1 MQRQLLTIMTALAL
15 PTLAEIPHASPPVGA
30 SVSGSVVGSVI
41 MGAASASHATGDAVL
56 LQMREAVRK
65 NDALRLQELLPQVQG
80 HPLEPLAAYWA
91 LKTRLEQA
99 SPDEIRAFLARY
111 AGSYYEDRLRND
123 WLLLLGKR
131 ADWATFAA
139 ELPLFRM
146 NDDRE
151 VQCYALLQTQPRPV
165 DVAAQV
171 AERWLAQKDIDQG
184 CASAARELLQNGQMA
199 PAVAWQRARLALE
212 NGRQRAA
219 TQAVELV
226 DSASLPVLQDIY
238 ANPQRYLDDKI
249 TALRPRT
256 KELVTL
262 ALVRL
267 ATRDEAAAAE
277 HASRLRWR
285 AQLTD
290 EELGWVWGVIG
301 KRAAL
306 NLHPQALDH
315 FAHTDDAR
323 LSDDQLA
330 WKTRAAL
337 RASAWSQV
345 AAAIAAM
352 GPAQQQEP
360 AWTYWRARALQALYP
375 NDAAQQAQAQTLY
388 QRIAGSK
395 GFYEQLALEAL
406 GQLVTL
412 PPAPAPLSAQ
422 ESASAQHNP
431 SLQRALHAI
440 RIGLRAEGVREWNYA
455 TNLHTPGGMNERE
468 LLAAADLACQ
478 HEVWDRCINT
488 SERTRASID
497 HLQRYPTPFHDLVAR
512 RAQEVNLDPAYVY
525 GLIRQESRFVMDAR
539 SGVGASGLMQV
550 MPATAAWTAR
560 RIGLSDFK
568 ASDITQRD
576 TNIRIGTAYLKF
588 ALDDVEGS
596 MPMAAAAYN
605 AGPGRPRNWRN
616 GPVLEGAVWVEN
628 IPFTETRDY
637 VKNVLANTLNYSV
650 RLTGQPQKP
659 STRLGT
665 VGPRAVQAVAVNR
678 ELP

>member
-1 MQRQLLTIMTALAL
+1 MRITTIMQRQLLTIMTALAL
-15 PTLAEIPHASPPVGA
+15 PTLADIHPTRPPQGA
-30 SVSGSVVGSVI
+30 SASGSVT
-41 MGAASASHATGDAVL
+41 ASGMTDKAGDAVL
-56 LQMREAVRK
+56 LQMREAFRK
-65 NDALRLQELLPQVQG
+65 NDVARLQEALPKVQG

-91 LKTRLEQA
+91 LKARLEQA
-99 SPDEIRAFLARY
+99 SPEDIRAFLTRY
-111 AGSYYEDRLRND
+111 ADSYYEDRLRND

-131 ADWATFAA
+131 ADWATFAQ
-139 ELPLFRM
+139 ELPRFRM

-151 VQCYALLQTQPRPV
+151 VQCYALLLPPSPS
-165 DVAAQV
+165 DAAAQV
-171 AERWLAQKDIDQG
+171 ATRWLAQKELDQG
-184 CASAARELLQNGQMA
+184 CASAARQLLQTGQMA

-212 NGRQRAA
+212 NNRPRAA

-226 DSASLPVLQDIY
+226 DMASVPVLEAIY
-238 ANPQRYLDDKI
+238 ADPQRYLDDKI

-267 ATRDEAAAAE
+267 AMRNETMAAE
-277 HASRLRWR
+277 HASHLRWR
-285 AQLTD
+285 AQLTQ
-290 EELGWVWGVIG
+290 EELSWVWGVIG
-301 KRAAL
+301 KRAAQ
-306 NLHPQALDH
+306 NLSPKALDY
-315 FAHTDDAR
+315 FAYADNIHLDD
-323 LSDDQLA
+323 DHLA

-337 RASAWSQV
+337 RAGAWPQV

-352 GPAQQQEP
+352 SPAQQQEST
-360 AWTYWRARALQALYP
+360 WTYWQARALQAQYP
-375 NDAAQQAQAQTLY
+375 NDTAQQNQAHTLY

-406 GQLVTL
+406 GQPVTL
-412 PPAPAPLSAQ
+412 PPAPAPLDALETLSVRQ
-422 ESASAQHNP
+422 NP
-431 SLQRALHAI
+431 SLQRALYAI

-455 TNLHTPGGMNERE
+455 TNLHTPGGMSERE

-488 SERTRASID
+488 SERTKDSVD

-550 MPATAAWTAR
+550 MPATAEWTAK
-560 RIGLSDFK
+560 RIGLNGFK
-568 ASDITQRD
+568 AQDLAQRD

-616 GPVLEGAVWVEN
+616 GPVLDGAIWVEN

-665 VGPRAVQAVAVNR
+665 IGPRAAQAPAVQR
-678 ELP
+678 DLP